1 MDIKTSKLKGNYKLY
16 TAKRLNAGLTN
27 ADVAHITGISEAMM
41 SYWKS
46 GKRTPKLDSLS
57 KIAAALGCDVSEL
70 ISYED
75 DDDAPVNFVKPPIDF
90 MVNVDRQEPTFTLE
104 HKPNNQADDQ
114 VKRLLTYYR
123 LMTSRDKSLLLDMA
137 KRMAIVDDKE
147 EGDPDEE
154 P

>member
-16 TAKRLNAGLTN
+16 TAKRLSAGLTN

-57 KIAAALGCDVSEL
+57 KIAAAVGCDVSEL

-75 DDDAPVNFVKPPIDF
+75 DDAPVNFVKPPIDL
-90 MVNVDRQEPTFTLE
+90 MVNVDKQEPIFTLE
-104 HKPNNQADDQ
+104 RKPSKPAEDQ

-123 LMTSRDKSLLLDMA
+123 LMSDRDKGLLLDMA

-147 EGDPDEE
+147 EGEQYEKP
-154 P
+154 